1 MKLID
6 KITRVLIAIA
16 VAMLILSMF
25 CRCKTKER
33 VIGKQ
38 TYITDKRNEAKW
50 DSLFNAKLIKELES
64 YKASHKESV
73 KSTTKEK
80 THIRDSTASK
90 YDANGNKIGED
101 RFHYE
106 YHEISQEYVQ
116 TLRDSISSLKEYKDS
131 TAIYHNK
138 CDSLIS
144 VISKISKDRV
154 CVEKQLSKTDR
165 VFLNIGKV
173 SSVCLFIGILAIL
186 GWICWRVK
194 LHKRS

>member
-6 KITRVLIAIA
+6 KITRVVATIA

-25 CRCKTKER
+25 CRCKAKER
-33 VIGKQ
+33 VIEKQ
-38 TYITDKRNEAKW
+38 TYITDNRNESQR
-50 DSLFNAKLIKELES
+50 DSIFNARLIKELES
-64 YKASHKESV
+64 YKVSHKESV

-90 YDANGNKIGED
+90 YDANGNKVGED

-106 YHEISQEYVQ
+106 FHEISQEDVQ
-116 TLRDSISSLKEYKDS
+116 ILRDSISSLKEYKDS
-131 TAIYHNK
+131 AAIYHSK

-144 VISKISKDRV
+144 VISKISKDKVYVDR
-154 CVEKQLSKTDR
+154 QLSKADKA
-165 VFLNIGKV
+165 FLNIGKIA
-173 SSVCLFIGILAIL
+173 SVCLFIGILAFL
-186 GWICWRVK
+186 GWIYWKSK

>member
-6 KITRVLIAIA
+6 KITRVVIAIA

-25 CRCKTKER
+25 CRCKAKER
-33 VIGKQ
+33 VIEKQ
-38 TYITDKRNEAKW
+38 TYITDKHNEAKW
-50 DSLFNAKLIKELES
+50 DSLFNARLIKELES
-64 YKASHKESV
+64 YKVSHKESV

-90 YDANGNKIGED
+90 YDANGNKVGED

-106 YHEISQEYVQ
+106 YREISQEDVQ
-116 TLRDSISSLKEYKDS
+116 ILKDSILSLKQYIDS
-131 TAIYHNK
+131 TTLYRSK

-173 SSVCLFIGILAIL
+173 SSVCLLIGILAIW
-186 GWICWRVK
+186 GWICWKSK